1 MFPSVFVVDDEHLI
15 ASTLSAILNLSGY
28 LARFFTVAQ
37 EALVAVRVNAPDL
50 LISDVIMFGLSGI
63 DLAIQMHAECPDC
76 KILLLSGYAE
86 TWDSV
91 DDARLQGHDF
101 ELLEAYPPIR
111 ASGETGACK
120 DGDHPTSDWRHL
132 TLSGEA
138 TQEKSSVYSGLRSAY
153 GKSDASYTSSE

>member
-63 DLAIQMHAECPDC
+63 DLAIQVHAECPDC

-86 TWDSV
+86 TWDLV

-101 ELLEAYPPIR
+101 ELLQKPIHPSALLAKLELVR
-111 ASGETGACK
+111 TGI
-120 DGDHPTSDWRHL
+120 
-132 TLSGEA
+132 TLQAIG
-138 TQEKSSVYSGLRSAY
+138 VI
-153 GKSDASYTSSE
+153 

>member
-1 MFPSVFVVDDEHLI
+1 VFPSVFVVDDEHLI
-15 ASTLSAILNLSGY
+15 ASTLSAILNLHGY

-63 DLAIQMHAECPDC
+63 DLAIQVHAECPDC

-86 TWDSV
+86 TWDLV

-101 ELLEAYPPIR
+101 ELLQKPIHPSALLAKLELVR
-111 ASGETGACK
+111 TGI
-120 DGDHPTSDWRHL
+120 
-132 TLSGEA
+132 TLQAIG
-138 TQEKSSVYSGLRSAY
+138 VI
-153 GKSDASYTSSE
+153 

>member
-63 DLAIQMHAECPDC
+63 DLAIQVHAECPDC

-86 TWDSV
+86 TWDLV

-101 ELLEAYPPIR
+101 ELLQKPIHPSALLAKLELVRTGITLR
-111 ASGETGACK
+111 AIG
-120 DGDHPTSDWRHL
+120 
-132 TLSGEA
+132 
-138 TQEKSSVYSGLRSAY
+138 VI
-153 GKSDASYTSSE
+153 

>member
-86 TWDSV
+86 TWDLV

-101 ELLEAYPPIR
+101 ELLQKPIHPSALLAKLELVR
-111 ASGETGACK
+111 TGI
-120 DGDHPTSDWRHL
+120 
-132 TLSGEA
+132 TLQAIG
-138 TQEKSSVYSGLRSAY
+138 VI
-153 GKSDASYTSSE
+153 

>member
-1 MFPSVFVVDDEHLI
+1 VFPSVFVVDDEHLI

-63 DLAIQMHAECPDC
+63 DLAIQVHAECPDC
-76 KILLLSGYAE
+76 KKLLLSGYAE
-86 TWDSV
+86 TWDLV

-101 ELLEAYPPIR
+101 ELLQKPIHPSALLAKLELVR
-111 ASGETGACK
+111 TGI
-120 DGDHPTSDWRHL
+120 
-132 TLSGEA
+132 TLQAIG
-138 TQEKSSVYSGLRSAY
+138 VI
-153 GKSDASYTSSE
+153 

>member
-1 MFPSVFVVDDEHLI
+1 VFPSVFVVDDEHLI

-63 DLAIQMHAECPDC
+63 DLAIQVHAECPDC

-86 TWDSV
+86 TWDLV

-101 ELLEAYPPIR
+101 ELLQKPIHPSALLAKLELVR
-111 ASGETGACK
+111 TGI
-120 DGDHPTSDWRHL
+120 
-132 TLSGEA
+132 TLQAIG
-138 TQEKSSVYSGLRSAY
+138 VI
-153 GKSDASYTSSE
+153 

>member
-63 DLAIQMHAECPDC
+63 DLAIQVHAECPDC

-86 TWDSV
+86 TWDLV

-101 ELLEAYPPIR
+101 ELLQKPIHPSALLAKLELVR
-111 ASGETGACK
+111 TGI
-120 DGDHPTSDWRHL
+120 
-132 TLSGEA
+132 TLQA
-138 TQEKSSVYSGLRSAY
+138 IVVI
-153 GKSDASYTSSE
+153 

>member
-1 MFPSVFVVDDEHLI
+1 VFPSVFVVDDEHLI

-63 DLAIQMHAECPDC
+63 DLAIQVHAECPDC
-76 KILLLSGYAE
+76 KMLLLSGYAE
-86 TWDSV
+86 TWDLV

-101 ELLEAYPPIR
+101 ELLQKPIHPSALLAKLELVR
-111 ASGETGACK
+111 TGI
-120 DGDHPTSDWRHL
+120 
-132 TLSGEA
+132 TLQAIG
-138 TQEKSSVYSGLRSAY
+138 VI
-153 GKSDASYTSSE
+153 